1 MTGADVGPA
10 VDRSIAF
17 LGQGR
22 RRDALETL
30 RALGPAAAHDPRSL
44 QLLGMLFDAPDRRA
58 DALALTE
65 RAARIAPG
73 DAQAHFNLAVILQSF
88 DRNGE
93 AVTHYQQTLALE
105 PGHLG
110 ALNNLS
116 DLYRRRGRPEEGWA
130 LMERFQTLGG
140 GVGGLEI
147 RLAKL
152 ALDTRRLVEA
162 EAWFTAAARH
172 APGDP
177 TVAFEHAM
185 LTLAREDF
193 ARGWPQ
199 YENRIAVHGPSRLG
213 AFPHAQP
220 LWRGE
225 DVADRAVLLHREQ
238 GLGDM
243 LMFASAVPGLIEE
256 GARVHLAMHPGLVRL
271 FQESFPG
278 AKVWSSQTVVGA
290 VAQPEQPY
298 LRVAGAID
306 VQAPMC
312 SLGAL
317 RMANGP
323 PPPQAYL
330 KPPAAEVAR
339 WAERL
344 QAVAPSK
351 SGERRVGLVI
361 GTRRP
366 LFSDDGMTN
375 HRRKSVPPELV
386 EALAG
391 VADTRW
397 FALHDRES
405 RWMLADIPRL
415 PVVDLSPWI
424 TDLADTAAAISN
436 LDLVVTVDTA
446 VAHLAGALG
455 KPVWLLL
462 WRNADW
468 RWGVDRTDSYWY
480 PDVRVF
486 RQRTVGDWGAVLN
499 EVASALG

>member
-1 MTGADVGPA
+1 MNVGQA
-10 VDRSIAF
+10 VDRAIAL
-17 LGQGR
+17 LGGGQR
-22 RRDALETL
+22 REALEIL
-30 RALGPAAAHDPRSL
+30 RSMGPAAAHDPRAL
-44 QLLGMLFDAPDRRA
+44 QLLGMLVDAPDQRG

-73 DAQAHFNLAVILQSF
+73 DAQAHFNLAVTLQGI
-88 DRNGE
+88 DRHGD
-93 AVTHYQQTLALE
+93 AISHYQQALALE
-105 PGHLG
+105 PTHLG

-140 GVGGLEI
+140 PVAGLEI

-152 ALDTRRLVEA
+152 ALDTRRLDEA
-162 EAWFTAAARH
+162 ETWFSAAARH

-199 YENRIAVHGPSRLG
+199 YESRLAVHGLARLG
-213 AFPHAQP
+213 AYPHVQP
-220 LWRGE
+220 RWRGE
-225 DVADRAVLLHREQ
+225 PVADRAVLLHREQ

-243 LMFASAVPGLIEE
+243 IMFASAVPGLIEE
-256 GARVHLAMHPGLVRL
+256 GARVHLAMQPGLVRL
-271 FQESFPG
+271 FQESFPR
-278 AKVWSSQTVVGA
+278 AKVWSSLTVVGA
-290 VAQPEQPY
+290 AAQPEQPY
-298 LRVAGAID
+298 LRVAGPID

-312 SLGAL
+312 SLGSL
-317 RMANGP
+317 RMMDGP
-323 PPPQAYL
+323 PAPRAYL
-330 KPPAAEVAR
+330 KAPNAEIAR

-344 QAVAPSK
+344 QALAPSK
-351 SGERRVGLVI
+351 QGERRIGLVI
-361 GTRRP
+361 GARRP

-375 HRRKSVPPELV
+375 HRRKSVSPELI

-391 VADTRW
+391 ASDARW

-405 RWMLADIPRL
+405 RWMLADIPIL

-424 TDLADTAAAISN
+424 TDLADTAAAIAN

-468 RWGVDRTDSYWY
+468 RWGVGRADSYWY

-486 RQRTVGDWGAVLN
+486 RQRAAGDWGAVLN
-499 EVASALG
+499 DVARALA

>member
-1 MTGADVGPA
+1 LSGANTEQTVKRA
-10 VDRSIAF
+10 IAF
-17 LGQGR
+17 LGAGR
-22 RRDALETL
+22 RREALETL
-30 RALGPAAAHDPRSL
+30 QSLGAAAAHDPRAL
-44 QLLGMLFDAPDRRA
+44 QLLGMLFDAPDQRA

-73 DAQAHFNLAVILQSF
+73 DAQAHFNLGVTLQGF
-88 DRNGE
+88 DRNGD
-93 AVTHYQQTLALE
+93 AIAHYQQALALE

-116 DLYRRRGRPEEGWA
+116 DLYRRRGRAEEGWT
-130 LMERFQTLGG
+130 LMERFQALGG
-140 GVGGLEI
+140 ASTGLEI

-152 ALDTRRLVEA
+152 ALDTRRLDEA
-162 EAWFTAAARH
+162 ETWFNAAARH

-199 YENRIAVHGPSRLG
+199 YESRVAVHGLSSLG
-213 AFPHAQP
+213 AYPHTEP
-220 LWRGE
+220 PWRGE

-243 LMFASAVPGLIEE
+243 LMFSSAVPGLIDE

-271 FQESFPG
+271 FQESFPA
-278 AKVWSSQTVVGA
+278 AKVWSSLTVVGA
-290 VAQPEQPY
+290 AAQPEQPY
-298 LRVAGAID
+298 LRVSGPID

-312 SLGAL
+312 SLGVL
-317 RMANGP
+317 RMMDGP
-323 PPPQAYL
+323 PAPRAYL
-330 KPPAAEVAR
+330 NAPPAEIAR

-344 QAVAPSK
+344 QALAPSRQ
-351 SGERRVGLVI
+351 GERRIGLVI
-361 GTRRP
+361 GARRP

-375 HRRKSVPPELV
+375 HRRKSVPPELI
-386 EALAG
+386 EALAS
-391 VADTRW
+391 ATDARW

-405 RWMLADIPRL
+405 RWMLADVPRL

-424 TDLADTAAAISN
+424 TDLADTAAAIAN

-468 RWGVDRTDSYWY
+468 RWGVNRTDSYWY

-486 RQRTVGDWGAVLN
+486 RQRTAGDWSVLLN

>member
-1 MTGADVGPA
+1 MTGLGPTTP
-10 VDRSIAF
+10 VDRAIA
-17 LGQGR
+17 LLNAGR
-22 RRDALETL
+22 RREALETI
-30 RALGPAAAHDPRSL
+30 RHLGVAAAHDPLAL
-44 QLLGMLFDAPDRRA
+44 QLLAVLFDAPDQRG
-58 DALALTE
+58 DALALGE
-65 RAARIAPG
+65 RAVRIAPG
-73 DAQAHFNLAVILQSF
+73 DAQAHFNLAVTLQGF
-88 DRNGE
+88 DRQGE
-93 AVTHYQQTLALE
+93 AVAHYQQALALE

-116 DLYRRRGRPEEGWA
+116 DLYRRRGRAEEGWA
-130 LMERFQTLGG
+130 LMERFQGLSGSTA
-140 GVGGLEI
+140 GLEI

-152 ALDTRRLVEA
+152 ALDTRRLDEA
-162 EAWFTAAARH
+162 EAWFMAAARH

-193 ARGWPQ
+193 ARGWLQ
-199 YENRIAVHGPSRLG
+199 YESRLAVHGASRLG
-213 AFPHAQP
+213 AYPHDQP

-225 DVADRAVLLHREQ
+225 PVTDRAVLLHREQ

-256 GARVHLAMHPGLVRL
+256 GARVHLAIHPGLVRL
-271 FQESFPG
+271 FQESFPE
-278 AKVWSSQTVVGA
+278 ARVWSSLTTVGA
-290 VAQPEQPY
+290 AVQPEQPY
-298 LRVAGAID
+298 LRVAGPID

-317 RMANGP
+317 RMLEGP
-323 PPPQAYL
+323 PAPRAYL
-330 KPPAAEVAR
+330 RPPPHEVAR
-339 WAERL
+339 WSDRL
-344 QAVAPSK
+344 RTLAPTRPR
-351 SGERRVGLVI
+351 ERRIGLVI
-361 GTRRP
+361 GARRP

-375 HRRKSVPPELV
+375 HRRKSIPPELL

-391 VADTRW
+391 VGDVRW

-424 TDLADTAAAISN
+424 TDLADTAAAIMN

-446 VAHLAGALG
+446 VAHLAGALD

-480 PDVRVF
+480 PNVRVF
-486 RQRTVGDWGAVLN
+486 RQATPGDWRAVLN
-499 EVASALG
+499 EVANGL

>member
-1 MTGADVGPA
+1 MTDVTVAPA
-10 VDRSIAF
+10 VERAVAL
-17 LGQGR
+17 LGEGR
-22 RRDALETL
+22 PREALETL
-30 RALGPAAAHDPRSL
+30 RSLGPAAAHDARAL
-44 QLLGMLFDAPDRRA
+44 QLLGMLFDAPDQRG

-73 DAQAHFNLAVILQSF
+73 DAQAHFNLGVTLQGLERHGDALS
-88 DRNGE
+88 
-93 AVTHYQQTLALE
+93 HYQQALALE
-105 PGHLG
+105 PSHLG

-116 DLYRRRGRPEEGWA
+116 DLYRRRGRAEEGWS
-130 LMERFQTLGG
+130 LMERFQAIGG
-140 GVGGLEI
+140 AVAGLEI

-152 ALDTRRLVEA
+152 ALDTRRWDEA
-162 EAWFTAAARH
+162 EAWFAAADRH
-172 APGDP
+172 APGNP
-177 TVAFEHAM
+177 AVGFEHAM

-193 ARGWPQ
+193 ARGWPR
-199 YENRIAVHGPSRLG
+199 YENRLAVHGASRLG
-213 AFPHAQP
+213 AYPHAQP

-225 DVADRAVLLHREQ
+225 NVTSRAVLLHREQ

-243 LMFASAVPGLIEE
+243 MMFASAVPGLIEE
-256 GARVHLAMHPGLVRL
+256 GARVHLAMHPSLVRL

-290 VAQPEQPY
+290 AAQPEQPY
-298 LRVAGAID
+298 LRVTGPID

-317 RMANGP
+317 RMLDGP
-323 PPPQAYL
+323 PAPRAYL
-330 KPPAAEVAR
+330 RAPAAEIAR
-339 WAERL
+339 WSERM
-344 QAVAPSK
+344 QALAPSR
-351 SGERRVGLVI
+351 SGERRIGLVI
-361 GTRRP
+361 GARRP

-386 EALAG
+386 GALAA
-391 VADTRW
+391 VSNARW

-405 RWMLADIPRL
+405 RWMLADIPNL

-424 TDLADTAAAISN
+424 TDIADTAAAIAN

-468 RWGVDRTDSYWY
+468 RWGIERTDSYWY

-486 RQRTVGDWGAVLN
+486 RQSSAGDWAAVLGD
-499 EVASALG
+499 VATALG